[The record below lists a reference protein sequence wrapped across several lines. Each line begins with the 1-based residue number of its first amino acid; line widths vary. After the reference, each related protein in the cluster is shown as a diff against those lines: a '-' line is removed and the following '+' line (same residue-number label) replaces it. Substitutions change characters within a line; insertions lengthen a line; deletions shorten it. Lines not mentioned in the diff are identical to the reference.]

1 METRSNSRDEFGNIL
16 PYVRHSPR
24 LQALKTPFIPQT
36 RNIQTKKRDIKQR
49 EKQMEEIYSPKSHN
63 LEIQEI
69 FAKIRLDSYT
79 VKFINFDLQICNQ
92 ESFQELLK

>member
-1 METRSNSRDEFGNIL
+1 
-16 PYVRHSPR
+16 
-24 LQALKTPFIPQT
+24 
-36 RNIQTKKRDIKQR
+36 
-49 EKQMEEIYSPKSHN
+49 MEEIYSPKSHN